1 MDALTPSTAR
11 WNGEEDLALIIGAS
25 RHGTKW
31 ETIKS
36 CNLTGFALL
45 HRSPKQLKVRYRTLL
60 RQLQSRQKRSQ
71 NGRPTRRQQSNRQ
84 PKPLLPG

>member
-1 MDALTPSTAR
+1 MDALTLSTAR
-11 WNGEEDLALIIGAS
+11 WNGEEDLALIIGTS

-36 CNLTGFALL
+36 CNLAGFALL
-45 HRSPKQLKVRYRTLL
+45 HRSPKQLKASYRTLL
-60 RQLQSRQKRSQ
+60 RQLQSRQADTK
-71 NGRPTRRQQSNRQ
+71 NGRPKRRQQSNRQ